1 MATRT
6 ENTTNRAHLAAGKP
20 PAGKNVP
27 AGKKLPAGK
36 PPTGKNV
43 RTRVTH
49 EFPPVYDRDSRV
61 LLLGSIPSP
70 KSREVGFYYG
80 HPQNRFWKV
89 LAAVLGETIPETIP
103 QKKAMLKRHH
113 IALWDVLESCTIVGA
128 SDTSIEDAIPNKIAA
143 LVARS
148 KVARIFCT
156 GATAHKLYQKY
167 CAADV
172 GIDAVK
178 LPSTSPANCAVSL
191 EKLVEAYRAVL

>member
-1 MATRT
+1 MTTRT
-6 ENTTNRAHLAAGKP
+6 ENTTNRAHLAAGKKP
-20 PAGKNVP
+20 TASKKSSAGKNVR
-27 AGKKLPAGK
+27 A
-36 PPTGKNV
+36 
-43 RTRVTH
+43 RVTH
-49 EFPPVYDRDSRV
+49 EFPAVYDRDSQV

-89 LAAVLGETIPETIP
+89 LATVLGETLPETIP

-128 SDTSIEDAIPNKIAA
+128 SDTSIEDAVPNKIAA
-143 LVARS
+143 LVAKS
-148 KVARIFCT
+148 KVTHIFCT

-172 GIDAVK
+172 GLDAVK

-191 EKLVEAYRAVL
+191 ERLVEAYRAILA

>member
-1 MATRT
+1 MTSSGQRIQ
-6 ENTTNRAHLAAGKP
+6 HPFGPLFGP
-20 PAGKNVP
+20 
-27 AGKKLPAGK
+27 
-36 PPTGKNV
+36 
-43 RTRVTH
+43 
-49 EFPPVYDRDSRV
+49 DSRV
-61 LLLGSIPSP
+61 LILGSFPSV
-70 KSREVGFYYG
+70 KSREQNFFYG

-89 LAAVLGETIPETIP
+89 LAAVLGEKIPETIP

-128 SDTSIEDAIPNKIAA
+128 SDTSIEDAVPNKIAA

-148 KVARIFCT
+148 KVTRIFCT

-178 LPSTSPANCAVSL
+178 LPSTSPANCAISL
-191 EKLVEAYRAVL
+191 ERLVDAYRAILG